1 MFTLFVIRLYG
12 HLTAT
17 YESAST
23 RRFREGRV
31 DCIRSATNEALAW
44 CAVMIPS
51 GLLIENNECDDFQS
65 KRVTFSLHDV
75 SITY

>member
-1 MFTLFVIRLYG
+1 MYG

-23 RRFREGRV
+23 RRFRDGRV

-44 CAVMIPS
+44 CAVMVPTIS
-51 GLLIENNECDDFQS
+51 LIENDDSDDYQS
-65 KRVTFSLHDV
+65 KRVTFSMHDV
-75 SITY
+75 SMIW